1 MILFTGGGSA
11 SVHVGIPHPHPPW
24 STAYW
29 EIWST
34 SGRYASYWNAILVA
48 IILRDLILLVDLKGR
63 PSDLQILGLLKSLFT
78 FFLQTTDL
86 STPATKVVE
95 ETILEKSENF
105 FAGKFGKHIYI
116 FEETEVRMKRVFLS
130 L

>member
-1 MILFTGGGSA
+1 MKLGKGYIFTGVCD
-11 SVHVGIPHPHPPW
+11 SVHGGGVCLSACWDTTPPPPPPW

-95 ETILEKSENF
+95 ETILEKYWE
-105 FAGKFGKHIYI
+105 AY
-116 FEETEVRMKRVFLS
+116 LY